1 MTFTLC
7 FAKHKT
13 FDTHFSLKNVVVL
26 SLYLKNYFLKSFK
39 TLETHFIFLNHV
51 LLYEVLSCPFWKTI
65 SSVTFSRSYTSSSS
79 TSISTLSNCVAVL
92 TWRCNKHEALIHF
105 ACFIRKFL
113 AYIKLPFLNT
123 IVCSFLCI

>member
-1 MTFTLC
+1 MFCKTLN
-7 FAKHKT
+7 FWYTLFIK
-13 FDTHFSLKNVVVL
+13 KNVVVL
-26 SLYLKNYFLKSFK
+26 SLYLKKYFLKSFK
-39 TLETHFIFLNHV
+39 TLETQLIFLNHV
-51 LLYEVLSCPFWKTI
+51 LLYKVLSCPYWKTI

-79 TSISTLSNCVAVL
+79 TSISTLIICVAVS
-92 TWRCNKHEALIHF
+92 TWQCNIHEIEATLIHF